1 MTNVHAGTNRWNSL
15 ELYCIV
21 NFGQLLIY
29 MLSLFIDHAAW
40 NMSWK
45 KLSISIYKKKNA
57 EYKVHVQVIRKK
69 DLRKIRIS
77 SNFFYNHF
85 NLFYVLCY
93 IDTNNVLKLSL
104 NQEFS
109 PA

>member
-29 MLSLFIDHAAW
+29 MLSLFKDHAAW

-45 KLSISIYKKKNA
+45 NYPYPYTKKKCW
-57 EYKVHVQVIRKK
+57 VQGTGTSNKK
-69 DLRKIRIS
+69 KRLRKIRIS
-77 SNFFYNHF
+77 SNFFLQPF
-85 NLFYVLCY
+85 QFILYVLCY

>member
-29 MLSLFIDHAAW
+29 MLSLFKDHAAW

-77 SNFFYNHF
+77 SNFFLQPF
-85 NLFYVLCY
+85 QFILCLMLHWY
-93 IDTNNVLKLSL
+93 
-104 NQEFS
+104 Q
-109 PA
+109 

>member
-29 MLSLFIDHAAW
+29 MLSLFKDHAAW

-45 KLSISIYKKKNA
+45 KLSISIYKKKCW
-57 EYKVHVQVIRKK
+57 VQGTCTSNKK
-69 DLRKIRIS
+69 KRFKK
-77 SNFFYNHF
+77 N
-85 NLFYVLCY
+85 
-93 IDTNNVLKLSL
+93 TNK
-104 NQEFS
+104 Q
-109 PA
+109 

>member
-1 MTNVHAGTNRWNSL
+1 MQL
-15 ELYCIV
+15 EICLEKIIHIHI
-21 NFGQLLIY
+21 Q
-29 MLSLFIDHAAW
+29 
-40 NMSWK
+40 
-45 KLSISIYKKKNA
+45 KKNA

-77 SNFFYNHF
+77 SNFFLQPF
-85 NLFYVLCY
+85 QFILYVLCY

>member
-1 MTNVHAGTNRWNSL
+1 MQL
-15 ELYCIV
+15 EICLEKIIHIHM
-21 NFGQLLIY
+21 Q
-29 MLSLFIDHAAW
+29 
-40 NMSWK
+40 
-45 KLSISIYKKKNA
+45 KKNA

-77 SNFFYNHF
+77 SNFFLQPF
-85 NLFYVLCY
+85 QFILYVLCY